1 MMKQGSK
8 KRKAGRRRINVW
20 LPSQDQ
26 VKTTSSSST
35 SMKMFLGTWD
45 VRWAYL
51 ENNSGP
57 RPQSNVRGTTTEQ
70 QQIVEGEEYFIFSE
84 NTR

>member
-1 MMKQGSK
+1 VAAFPRSSENNKLIK
-8 KRKAGRRRINVW
+8 YIHENVPGYMGCPMG
-20 LPSQDQ
+20 L
-26 VKTTSSSST
+26 
-35 SMKMFLGTWD
+35 
-45 VRWAYL
+45 YL

-57 RPQSNVRGTTTEQ
+57 RRQSNVRGTTTEQ